1 MLFLV
6 YDTETT
12 GLAPN
17 LKSMPRYDTLNIW
30 PYIVQLSYLVYDT
43 DKNTIEHISDS
54 IIKLHESI
62 TISEVSTSVHGIT
75 KEISQQKGIPI
86 LSALNDFIKWVDKC
100 DLIIAHNIE
109 FDRKMIITEIMR
121 LPGETSPQLKKK
133 KSFNDVITN
142 YKKNYCTMMT
152 AKPLCN
158 IKAFTKKDKRE
169 YVKFPTLTETCKHL
183 YNFEPRNMHNSLND
197 IIICTLCFYKLY
209 FDKNIIQD
217 NPNFQELIAPLK
229 P

>member
-1 MLFLV
+1 
-6 YDTETT
+6 
-12 GLAPN
+12 
-17 LKSMPRYDTLNIW
+17 
-30 PYIVQLSYLVYDT
+30 
-43 DKNTIEHISDS
+43 
-54 IIKLHESI
+54 
-62 TISEVSTSVHGIT
+62 
-75 KEISQQKGIPI
+75 
-86 LSALNDFIKWVDKC
+86 
-100 DLIIAHNIE
+100 
-109 FDRKMIITEIMR
+109 
-121 LPGETSPQLKKK
+121 
-133 KSFNDVITN
+133 
-142 YKKNYCTMMT
+142 MT

-217 NPNFQELIAPLK
+217 NPSFQELITPLK